1 MHTHLQV
8 SANAAMLFGGAIRID
23 HAAGRVTLDGWLSL
37 AVPARTAVLIR
48 ELRKELQVLS

>member
-1 MHTHLQV
+1 VHTHLQV